1 VPTSEEVLSS
11 PSAPV
16 HRVRRAL
23 LGALGLALL
32 GWVVLDKVSGPDDP
46 GSAAAPSSLQRSG
59 GSSESSSGARPV
71 VIPPPPWVRYPTPL
85 EGRWVGDGSRG
96 RVTLVISNARLTLL
110 DGTQRQGVARTLG
123 SRTITVSGHRVHVR
137 PSTDRAATATYR
149 WRIRG
154 DDLTF
159 ELVESTAK
167 AGLPLE
173 SLAFHR
179 V

>member
-1 VPTSEEVLSS
+1 MPTSEEVLSS

-16 HRVRRAL
+16 HRARRAL

-32 GWVVLDKVSGPDDP
+32 GWVLVDKVSGPDS
-46 GSAAAPSSLQRSG
+46 GSSAAPSSLQRSG
-59 GSSESSSGARPV
+59 ESSESSSTARPV

-96 RVTLVISNARLTLL
+96 RVTLVISNSRLTLL

-137 PSTDRAATATYR
+137 PSTDRAETATYR

-154 DDLTF
+154 DNLTF
-159 ELVESTAK
+159 ELVESTPK

-173 SLAFHR
+173 SLEFHR